1 MSMKNKFNKVL
12 SGFSSEEKVFLYNFL
27 YEDLS
32 GKGVCG
38 DTELAHVNKHEVAV
52 LRSMG
57 GAGTINENTKCVQ
70 FFGSPPP
77 PPTVTTTSAQTR
89 EIPTEIAPYVK
100 EVLSEAQDIY
110 KTRKEEGY
118 VPYTGQEIAGFT
130 PEQERAFDL
139 TSDVV
144 GQTQA
149 YAAPAAQLAGLAGLG
164 TTDADISRFMN
175 PYASQVID
183 VAERERR
190 RAGDIEEQ
198 ALASKAVTAG
208 AFGGSRYGIA
218 EAERRRNL
226 EQGVADIRTEG
237 LGEAFKQAVQQA
249 QAQQESRLGAS
260 RSFSELAQVAPKGT
274 ADELARLEAVGAAR
288 RGQSQGELDISQRKF
303 LEERTFPE
311 SALQQYSQFIQ
322 PTQSVLG
329 AAGTLTNKG
338 PGQAQ
343 PTYLQQASGALGSA
357 AKLVGS
363 IYGASDRD
371 KKTDIKKIGMDEA
384 TGLAMYSFRYKDD
397 PKTYPKVVGPM
408 ADEVKEKYPELVS
421 EVAGTE
427 VVDFGGL
434 ASIAE
439 MNKEENVTSLR
450 QGGLVALQEG
460 SLVGD
465 TRFPDVPD
473 PEEET
478 TEQTD
483 PYTEEELAALAEAQP
498 GFFETVADKTG
509 SGFSSIGDFLMK
521 RPGENLLTGPT
532 RLDRISD
539 LLIGFSQAD
548 PSKPLGTQLGQA
560 AASSSAKQAAERQ
573 QVLANILANRR
584 VAAEESLLRY
594 KAANIG
600 IFTPQQRIA
609 ALKQIQEILDPS
621 KLIQLRDSIPDPV
634 IKDAIIKQLKDRMV
648 TAKQKPNSSKAA
660 TAVKITK
667 KGR

>member
-77 PPTVTTTSAQTR
+77 PPPVTTTAAQTR
-89 EIPTEIAPYVK
+89 EIPKEIAPYVK

-226 EQGVADIRTEG
+226 EQGVADIRTAG

-288 RGQSQGELDISQRKF
+288 RGQSQGELDIAQRKF

-311 SALQQYSQFIQ
+311 SALQQYSQFLQ
-322 PTQSVLG
+322 PTQNVLG
-329 AAGTLTNKG
+329 AAGTLTKTG

-343 PTYLQQASGALGSA
+343 PTYLQQTAGLIGSIGSA
-357 AKLVGS
+357 
-363 IYGASDRD
+363 YGAVKSDPRQ
-371 KKTDIKKIGMDEA
+371 KTDVKKIGMDDA
-384 TGLAMYSFRYKDD
+384 TGLAMYSFRYKED

-408 ADEVKEKYPELVS
+408 SDEVKEKYPELVS
-421 EVAGTE
+421 EIDGTE

-483 PYTEEELAALAEAQP
+483 PYTEEELAALLDAYSKDSTNSSTPVPKKEEGLLSFFTKPTKIGFEQP
-498 GFFETVADKTG
+498 Q
-509 SGFSSIGDFLMK
+509 
-521 RPGENLLTGPT
+521 GPS
-532 RLDRISD
+532 RLDKISD
-539 LLIGFSQAD
+539 LLIGYSQAD
-548 PSKPLGTQLGQA
+548 PSKPLGTQLGEA

-573 QVLANILANRR
+573 QVLANILANRK

-594 KAANIG
+594 KAASIG
-600 IFTPQQRIA
+600 IFTPSQRIA

-621 KLIQLRDSIPDPV
+621 KLIQLRDSITDPV
-634 IKDAIIKQLKDRMV
+634 IKDAIIKQLKDPTV
-648 TAKQKPNSSKAA
+648 TAKQAPLSPKAA
-660 TAVKITK
+660 TAAKITK